1 MEETPVL
8 VVGGGPS
15 GLAAS
20 ITLSRLDV
28 PHVLV
33 NTHPETL
40 PHPNAVGVMQRTAE
54 LFRLWG
60 VEAELPSRGVPRGV
74 VPPDG
79 VDDDAGG

>member
-1 MEETPVL
+1 LTGEESIEETPVL

-40 PHPNAVGVMQRTAE
+40 PHRTLSA
-54 LFRLWG
+54 
-60 VEAELPSRGVPRGV
+60 
-74 VPPDG
+74 
-79 VDDDAGG
+79 